1 MNNETPGEIPQPP
14 QPPQPQDPQP
24 PQPQDPQ
31 PPQPQDPQPPQPQD
45 PQPPQPQDPLPEDTT
60 SNTETEETN
69 PDTDSDTSSVASN
82 CCDDYPCPPQ
92 PEPEKCEPYYVPMTM
107 QLCPVV
113 KLYVNKPK
121 VCLVN
126 NAECI
131 PCFLGQK

>member
-1 MNNETPGEIPQPP
+1 MNNETPESQDPPVPP
-14 QPPQPQDPQP
+14 QGPPGPSQDPPVPPQDPP
-24 PQPQDPQ
+24 GPQQDPT
-31 PPQPQDPQPPQPQD
+31 DSD
-45 PQPPQPQDPLPEDTT
+45 
-60 SNTETEETN
+60 TETEETN
-69 PDTDSDTSSVASN
+69 PDTNSDTSSIASN

-126 NAECI
+126 KAECI
-131 PCFLGQK
+131 PCFLEKK